1 MHFLVA
7 GGAGFLGSHLVDKI
21 VSQGHSVDILDN
33 FSTGYAVNV
42 QGVASEAEERVKIVL
57 CDVSV
62 GIIDCHEERKKY
74 DVVYN
79 LASPASP
86 EAYRRLSVE
95 TIMTNVVGAK
105 NLLDVARMDG
115 AVYVQ
120 ASTSEVYGDPLE
132 HPQAETYLGNV
143 NSYGPRANY
152 DESKRCAE
160 ALCYEYRSKGF
171 VDARVARIFNTYGER
186 MDPYDGRV
194 ISNFVR
200 QAIEGKP
207 LTIYGDGSQTRSF
220 CHVSD
225 MVDALWKLSIVET
238 WEHGPVNLGND
249 KEFTINEL
257 ARVVGNFIPT
267 LEVVHEELPKN
278 DPKRR
283 KPNIALAREK
293 LGYEPTVSLEQGVA
307 RTFFWMKEIL
317 R

>member
-74 DVVYN
+74 DVVCN

-95 TIMTNVVGAK
+95 TIMTNVVGTK
-105 NLLDVARMDG
+105 NLLDVAKTDG

-152 DESKRCAE
+152 DESKRCTE

-225 MVDALWKLSIVET
+225 MVDALWKLSIAET
-238 WEHGPVNLGND
+238 WEYGPVNLGND

-307 RTFFWMKEIL
+307 RTFSWMKEIL